1 MSLRKRMVELR
12 IFIFSMKS
20 HLLAVVF
27 IACSMVAFAGAPKY
41 SNDFLSIGVGGR
53 ALGMA
58 GAQVASVQDAT
69 SGFWNPAGLT
79 LIRGDLEIAAMH
91 TEYFAGIG
99 KYDYGCLA
107 AKIDAT
113 RTVAFSVIRFG
124 VDDIPDTSELLDASG
139 NINYD
144 RLKSFSVGDYAF
156 IFSYAM
162 KAKKEGLR
170 FGGSAKLIHRKAGD
184 FAKAW
189 GFGLDAGA
197 QYAHGKWM
205 FGLMAKDITSTFN
218 GWSFN
223 TEKLESVFAQTGNE
237 IPQNSMEVTL
247 PRLILGA
254 AYKQA
259 ISTKFSVMAELNTDF
274 TFDGKRN
281 VLFGADP
288 VSVDPHIGLEFGYA
302 DFVFLRGGVNNIQE
316 VKDFDGT
323 TSTILQPAMGIG
335 VRIQNFSIEYAM
347 TNIGSQE
354 TPYSNVFSL
363 KLDINKRKE

>member
-1 MSLRKRMVELR
+1 MLAAPSLAE
-12 IFIFSMKS
+12 
-20 HLLAVVF
+20 
-27 IACSMVAFAGAPKY
+27 APKY
-41 SNDFLSIGVGGR
+41 SNEFLSIGVGGR
-53 ALGMA
+53 ALGMG

-69 SGFWNPAGLT
+69 AGFWNPAGLT
-79 LIRGDLEIAAMH
+79 LIPGDIEIAAMH
-91 TEYFAGIG
+91 TEYFAGIA

-124 VDDIPDTSELLDASG
+124 VDDIPDTSELIDASG

-144 RLKSFSVGDYAF
+144 RLKSFSVGDYGF
-156 IFSYAM
+156 FFSYAL

-170 FGGSAKLIHRKAGD
+170 FGGSVKLIHRKAGD

-197 QYAHGKWM
+197 QYATGKWI
-205 FGLMAKDITSTFN
+205 FGLMGKDITSTFN

-223 TEKLESVFAQTGNE
+223 TEKLAPVFSQTNND
-237 IPQNSMEVTL
+237 IPENSLEVTL
-247 PRLILGA
+247 PKLILGA
-254 AYKQA
+254 SFRHAF
-259 ISTKFSVMAELNTDF
+259 TPKFSLQAELNTDF

-281 VLFGADP
+281 VLLAADP
-288 VSVDPHIGLEFGYA
+288 VSVDPHLGLEIGYNN
-302 DFVFLRGGVNNIQE
+302 FVFVRGGVNNIQE
-316 VKDFDGT
+316 VKDFDGS
-323 TSTILQPAMGIG
+323 TSTILQPSMGIG
-335 VRIQNFSIEYAM
+335 IRMGNFYIDYAL

-354 TPYSNVFSL
+354 TLYSNVFSL